1 MSFSF
6 EVQRLQFAYR
16 PAIAIANRELPRGP
30 WGNTGALGVRRG
42 PGIVAVA
49 LSSSPLL
56 AVSSSTFQLINIQL
70 HMRSDITKADTEN
83 C

>member
-6 EVQRLQFAYR
+6 ELQRLQFAYR
-16 PAIAIANRELPRGP
+16 PTIAIANRDRAGGGGGIKRG
-30 WGNTGALGVRRG
+30 RG
-42 PGIVAVA
+42 MGIVVALA
-49 LSSSPLL
+49 LSSSPLF

>member
-1 MSFSF
+1 LSFSF
-6 EVQRLQFAYR
+6 ELQRLQFAYR
-16 PAIAIANRELPRGP
+16 PPIAIANREPPG
-30 WGNTGALGVRRG
+30 GGGGIKGGSTDIVVAL
-42 PGIVAVA
+42 A
-49 LSSSPLL
+49 LSSSPLF